1 MRTLKI
7 FATAALA
14 ALSLSALAPVAFA
27 HEQGGVHRVRWGGDA
42 PGDGERMFGTDFVTA
57 TADMN
62 DGVGRWRIEMKPVS
76 GAAPFFCETDVPG
89 KPRELDFRCDWDT
102 AKSGSVVNG
111 NPSGAGFSVNG
122 KYVITVTVWN
132 AGSDGGL
139 LSRPMP
145 PEAHVLQPTRTVTV
159 ENPVSAPTG
168 VVRGFDSG
176 SRTATI
182 SWNANP
188 EPDVEKYV
196 IEESGDGGKTWSKAG
211 ERPGGST
218 SFQRPI
224 ERPGTYQYRV
234 AALRPEVKQS
244 GWSVTD
250 PLEVAAAP
258 LSPPTTAGGGQAP
271 ADGDPGAPFVPGAP
285 PGPPPAPSGAPP
297 SPRPNKPLFGTGTG
311 GAFSFTLPSSRPSVP
326 SAGRPQVTT
335 TTEFDPGYS
344 DKLPYKAR
352 TNGAS
357 SDGDQPELAG
367 GDEEGPQTMTRLVR
381 IPRPRD
387 PRALLVPLAAG
398 LALFVFSMQVTHF
411 LRRRPALA
419 AAEDDLGH
427 LSDFGDWTGGF

>member
-1 MRTLKI
+1 MRTLRI
-7 FATAALA
+7 FAAAGLA
-14 ALSLSALAPVAFA
+14 ALSLVALAPVAFA
-27 HEQGGVHRVRWGGDA
+27 HDQGGIHRVRWGDDA
-42 PGDGERMFGTDFVTA
+42 PSDGERMFGTDFVTA
-57 TADMN
+57 SAHMN

-89 KPRELDFRCDWDT
+89 KPTDLDFRCDWDT
-102 AKSGSVVNG
+102 TRSGSVVNG
-111 NPSGAGFSVNG
+111 NPSGAAFSVNG

-145 PEAHVLQPTRTVTV
+145 SEAHVLQPTRTVTV

-168 VVRGFDSG
+168 VVRAFDSG
-176 SRTATI
+176 SRTATV

-188 EPDVEKYV
+188 EPDVERYV
-196 IEESGDGGKTWSKAG
+196 IEESSDGGKTWSKAG
-211 ERPGGST
+211 ERPAGST

-224 ERPGTYQYRV
+224 EQPGTYQYRV

-258 LSPPTTAGGGQAP
+258 VATTTTGGGGQAP
-271 ADGDPGAPFVPGAP
+271 VEGDPGAPFVPGPAQ
-285 PGPPPAPSGAPP
+285 PAPSPPAHGNPP
-297 SPRPNKPLFGTGTG
+297 SPSKPIFGTGTG

-326 SAGRPQVTT
+326 SPGRPQVTT

-344 DKLPYKAR
+344 EKLPYKAR
-352 TNGAS
+352 ANTAS
-357 SDGDQPELAG
+357 SDANQPELAG
-367 GDEEGPQTMTRLVR
+367 GDEEGPQTMTKIVR

-411 LRRRPALA
+411 LRRRPVLA
-419 AAEDDLGH
+419 AGEDDFSH
-427 LSDFGDWTGGF
+427 LSDFGDWMSGY